1 VLAPVAPAIRGLS
14 RQLTIRIVVAAA
26 AAAAI
31 TELAV
36 WKLSRLHGGMLYPD
50 GYQYLVMSRGI
61 AENGRAVFDT
71 GRGGDVLLPNA
82 DAALKPFEP
91 LLVALLHL
99 AGLGW
104 WDAASIVTA
113 GAAVGVV
120 LLAGALTWHV
130 TRSKLFAGSAAALCI
145 ASPSVTWW
153 SAFLGPDAVAPCM
166 GLAALLAALRGR
178 PQVAGVLAGL
188 AATSRPEYALAAGVP
203 LIGMLIER
211 ETRQAAAR
219 GFACALLTMA
229 AVIAVTRPPLGVV
242 DGRQLALAGGAVILA
257 GMAWT
262 MVPRLA
268 ATSWAATAGM
278 IGAIGVAL
286 TAGLAGRAEGLHVL
300 ASDQPLIIGLVAL
313 GLVLAAAGE
322 RRVLVIRLTLL
333 IGTMLLIYWEKN
345 PNLDR
350 YPTQLL
356 PLAIV
361 LALAGLARI
370 RRPGAIG
377 LAPVLVAVATLAVW
391 PAAAPIATDTFR
403 TVAAKLPSEGP
414 ALISAT
420 PDAYSFWLPH
430 RAHRMIT
437 PHSHGLFIVDGAT
450 RSLTPLRVCGRVLR
464 RISSEP
470 GFAPPYGEVDIEP
483 AELMTG
489 SARSR
494 CT

>member
-1 VLAPVAPAIRGLS
+1 
-14 RQLTIRIVVAAA
+14 LTLRIVVAAA
-26 AAAAI
+26 AAGAI
-31 TELAV
+31 TQLAV

-61 AENGRAVFDT
+61 AENGRALFDT

-99 AGLGW
+99 GGLGW

-130 TRSKLFAGSAAALCI
+130 TGSKLFAGSAAALCI

-188 AATSRPEYALAAGVP
+188 AATSRPEYALAAGVA

-219 GFACALLTMA
+219 GFACALLTVA
-229 AVIAVTRPPLGVV
+229 AVIAVTRPPLGIV
-242 DGRQLALAGGAVILA
+242 DGGQLAMAGGAVILA
-257 GMAWT
+257 GVAWA

-268 ATSWAATAGM
+268 ATSWAATVGM
-278 IGAIGVAL
+278 TGAIGVAL
-286 TAGLAGRAEGLHVL
+286 AAALAGRAEGLHVL
-300 ASDQPLIIGLVAL
+300 ASDQPLIIGLVVV

-333 IGTMLLIYWEKN
+333 IGLMLLIYWEKN
-345 PNLDR
+345 PALDR

-356 PLAIV
+356 PLAV
-361 LALAGLARI
+361 VPALAGLARI
-370 RRPGAIG
+370 RRPGAIRV
-377 LAPVLVAVATLAVW
+377 APLLVAFATLVLW
-391 PAAAPIATDTFR
+391 PPSAPIETDTFR
-403 TVAAKLPSEGP
+403 TVAGKLPANGP

-430 RAHRMIT
+430 RSHRLIV
-437 PHSHGLFIVDGAT
+437 PHARGLFIVDGAT
-450 RSLTPLRVCGRVLR
+450 RSLTPLRVCGTVLQRV
-464 RISSEP
+464 SSEP
-470 GFAPPYGEVDIEP
+470 GFAPPYAELDIEP
-483 AELMTG
+483 AELVAG
-489 SARSR
+489 AARSR